1 MTYHDDSTG
10 EGTDSVTNR
19 GYGSHTANGDVVVH
33 PGKQLSNLKSVCNI
47 SSRTLMCELNSA
59 PKNAPKF
66 TKEISIFLDRGD
78 LLLQRIWDRLYYIPR
93 NFYMGEI
100 VQIICDYNLG

>member
-19 GYGSHTANGDVVVH
+19 GYGSHTANGNVVVH

-66 TKEISIFLDRGD
+66 RKKFLYSWIGGIYYYKESGMDLTKFLGV
-78 LLLQRIWDRLYYIPR
+78 LK
-93 NFYMGEI
+93 G
-100 VQIICDYNLG
+100 